1 MRPPR
6 KSLSPGRAFCRLVVA
21 AVFLL
26 AGITPSLRAQKAPDK
41 PQSNRKIVTQVAP
54 EYPPDLKRAA
64 IGGMVRLDIVVNAR
78 GAVDFIQI
86 AGGNPI
92 LAESAASAVKQWKYV
107 PASSTTN
114 IRVNL
119 RFDPTH

>member
-1 MRPPR
+1 M
-6 KSLSPGRAFCRLVVA
+6 A
-21 AVFLL
+21 AICLL
-26 AGITPSLRAQKAPDK
+26 AGIAPTLWAQKAPDK
-41 PQSNRKIVTQVAP
+41 PQSNRKIVSQVSP

-92 LAESAASAVKQWKYV
+92 LAESAARAVKQWKYV